1 MKKNSNYLIRKSH
14 RYLGIFIGIQ
24 FLLWTIGGLYF
35 SWNNI
40 DNVHGDYL
48 HNKPAYLAGDINL
61 ASPNQAIEQLREIDK
76 LDSIIEI
83 KVVNILDSAAYSI
96 TYLSKGDITN
106 TEEKMVLA
114 DGSSGL
120 LRAELTREEAVQM
133 AESLFISKDE
143 ILAVEYITKV
153 GKHSEYRE
161 KPLPAWVV
169 HFAHPDNPAIYI
181 GAKSGTFEA
190 IRHDTWR
197 NFDFLW
203 MLHTMD
209 YEGRDIFGNYILRS
223 FSILGLIT
231 VMSGFLLFYIS
242 SPTIRKW
249 KKRIKAKD

>member
-1 MKKNSNYLIRKSH
+1 MKRNTNYLIRKSH

-40 DNVHGDYL
+40 DDVHGDHL
-48 HNKPAYLAGDINL
+48 RKKVAFLDGAVSI
-61 ASPNQAIEQLREIDK
+61 ASPNPALEQLRK
-76 LDSIIEI
+76 TNQLDSIVDI
-83 KVVNILDSAAYSI
+83 KIVNILNSPAYRI
-96 TYLSKGDITN
+96 TFLSGNDGL
-106 TEEKMVLA
+106 EKMALA
-114 DGSSGL
+114 DGSTGL
-120 LRAELTREEAVQM
+120 LRSELSKEEAVQI
-133 AESLFISKDE
+133 AESLFNTNDE
-143 ILAVEYITKV
+143 IVEVEYITEV
-153 GKHSEYRE
+153 GRHSEYRE
-161 KPLPAWVV
+161 KPLPAWVIR
-169 HFAHPDNPAIYI
+169 FSHPDNPAIYI

-223 FSILGLIT
+223 FSILGLVT

-242 SPTIRKW
+242 SQTLRNM
-249 KKRIKAKD
+249 KKRYIVKK

>member
-40 DNVHGDYL
+40 DDVHGDHL
-48 HNKPAYLAGDINL
+48 RKKTAFMAGDINL
-61 ASPNQAIEQLREIDK
+61 ASPKPAIRQLMVTDK
-76 LDSIIEI
+76 LDSIVEI
-83 KVVNILDSAAYSI
+83 KVVDILGTPAYRI
-96 TYLSKGDITN
+96 TYLSSGDMAK
-106 TEEKMVLA
+106 EQEKMVLVE
-114 DGSSGL
+114 GSSGL
-120 LRAELTREEAVQM
+120 LRSEITEQEATQL
-133 AESLFISKDE
+133 AESLFISDNE
-143 ILAVEYITKV
+143 ISSVKYITAV

-161 KPLPAWVV
+161 KPLPVWVV
-169 HFAHPDNPAIYI
+169 RFNHPDNPAIYI

-209 YEGRDIFGNYILRS
+209 YEGRDEFGNLILRS
-223 FSILGLIT
+223 FSVLGLVT

-242 SPTIRKW
+242 SPTIRK
-249 KKRIKAKD
+249 